1 MSSQEDCNRPLPSR
15 DRRRHRSL
23 QQPKRPVRKYDTY
36 GFPLTL
42 QGLVGEVA
50 VPQAQDDQMS
60 DSIPDQLIGLHL
72 HWRHHLRRGHHL
84 RRRVV
89 DLPELVVGKRPRVP
103 SITVHLSLFLF
114 VRTSR
119 TIDTVT
125 IPDTY
130 KCFHDIITSGA
141 WLADDISE
149 VVILI
154 IFMTYISLFM
164 Q

>member
-1 MSSQEDCNRPLPSR
+1 
-15 DRRRHRSL
+15 
-23 QQPKRPVRKYDTY
+23 
-36 GFPLTL
+36 
-42 QGLVGEVA
+42 
-50 VPQAQDDQMS
+50 MS

-154 IFMTYISLFM
+154 IFMTYISLFVYAM
-164 Q
+164 KISPFCIGIFNSIIHVYKGLARTKSGVHCCFCPYDG